1 MDVLGDILHMKSKHK
16 LEICDVEAALNNF
29 NLGFA
34 LECPNLLDEKIL
46 GVDF

>member
-16 LEICDVEAALNNF
+16 LEVCDVEGVLNNF
-29 NLGFA
+29 SLGFA
-34 LECPNLLDEKIL
+34 LECLNVLDEKVL